1 MRGKVRLGQGS
12 SKLYS
17 VGEWLGQVFLGA
29 KEIVR
34 TQDRPYERWN
44 HLWRDAGACDKG
56 QDPEKPLGDGDLT
69 QK

>member
-1 MRGKVRLGQGS
+1 VRGKVRLGQGS

-17 VGEWLGQVFLGA
+17 VGEWLGQVFLEA

>member
-1 MRGKVRLGQGS
+1 MRLGQGS

-17 VGEWLGQVFLGA
+17 VGEWLGQVFLVA
-29 KEIVR
+29 KETVR
-34 TQDRPYERWN
+34 TQDRPYERLIR
-44 HLWRDAGACDKG
+44 LWCDAGACGKG